1 MRRALT
7 TLLLLGAVAAV
18 AVLVGAS
25 DDGGARK
32 TYKIEFDSGFGLVEG
47 GDLKIGG
54 VKAGKTTGFE
64 LQRKEPYRV
73 VVTAEVSEPGFD
85 SLRSDARCEV
95 RAQSLIGEYFVDC
108 EAGRSERAIPDGGR
122 VPVAQTAS
130 TIPPDLVN
138 TVMRRPYKERFRLIL
153 SELGT
158 GLAGRPEDLNE
169 VIRRAHPAL
178 RELSQTIAILRG
190 QNTIIRDFIRDAD
203 QVSLRVDPVKES
215 VAKWAREA
223 EDVTTV
229 QASRSEELGRYYNRL
244 PRFLAEL
251 RPTMA
256 ELERTADAQ
265 IPTLRKLRGAAPE
278 LTSFLRD
285 AEPFARAS
293 RNSIDDLG
301 RAASAG
307 RGAIRQSSE
316 EVRELRRVAGFAPR
330 LAKPLRQFLQ
340 TIDDRKRSTEK
351 DPLARTTAPPAPDKT
366 AYKEGQG
373 FTGMEALL
381 NYVYYQTLAVNG
393 FDEFGHLLRIT
404 AFTGGPCS
412 PYSTNPTDAVRK
424 QCASHLGPNQPGLT
438 TPDPSTNGT
447 AAKERAQAARPVKR
461 AEQEP
466 RKAGEPEAPPVEGQR
481 DISKP
486 QVVLPDSIKQLL
498 DRLNKPLDGQAK
510 SPLPVPGGGSP
521 QGSTDVQ
528 VLDYLLSP

>member
-1 MRRALT
+1 MRRLLVTVSLLAAL
-7 TLLLLGAVAAV
+7 AAV
-18 AVLVGAS
+18 VVAVRGG
-25 DDGGARK
+25 DDGVRK

-54 VKAGKTTGFE
+54 VKAGQTTAFE
-64 LQRKEPYRV
+64 LQRTEPYRV
-73 VVTAEVSEPGFD
+73 VATAQVTEPGFD
-85 SLRSDARCEV
+85 SLRSDASCEV

-108 EAGRSERAIPDGGR
+108 EAGRSERELPDGGR
-122 VPVAQTAS
+122 VPVKQTAS

-138 TVMRRPYKERFRLIL
+138 TVMRRPYRERFRLIL

-158 GLAGRPEDLNE
+158 GLAGRPEDLND
-169 VIRRAHPAL
+169 VIRRAHPSL

-203 QVSLRVDPVKES
+203 EVSLHVDPVREQ

-223 EDVTTV
+223 EDVTTI
-229 QASRSEELGRYYNRL
+229 QASRSEDLGRYYNRL
-244 PRFLAEL
+244 PRFLGEL

-256 ELERTADAQ
+256 ELERTAEAQ

-301 RAASAG
+301 RAAGAG
-307 RGAIRQSSE
+307 RAAIRQSSD
-316 EVRELRRVAGFAPR
+316 EVGQLRRVAAFAPR

-340 TIDDRKRSTEK
+340 TIDDRKRSTER
-351 DPLARTTAPPAPDKT
+351 DPLARSTSPPAPDKT

-381 NYVYYQTLAVNG
+381 NYVYYQTLGING

-404 AFTGGPCS
+404 AFTAGPCS
-412 PYSTNPTDAVRK
+412 PYSTNPTAEVRR
-424 QCASHLGPNQPGLT
+424 QCASHLGPYQPGLT
-438 TPDPSTNGT
+438 APDPTVNGT
-447 AAKERAQAARPVKR
+447 AAKERAQSAKPAKR
-461 AEQEP
+461 AE
-466 RKAGEPEAPPVEGQR
+466 RRSRGAGEPEAPPVAGER
-481 DISKP
+481 DLSKP
-486 QVVLPDSIKQLL
+486 QVVLPDNVKQLL
-498 DRLNKPLDGQAK
+498 GELRKPVEGVPQ
-510 SPLPVPGGGSP
+510 PQLPQ
-521 QGSTDVQ
+521 QGATDVQ
-528 VLDYLLSP
+528 LLDYLLSP